1 MLLSSW
7 LLLLMWGEFCSLM
20 RRSVVSSG
28 PFSMWTGSRCVM
40 SVMAMAGG
48 LLSLR
53 PAMLWLLSGDC
64 GVLSRRDAIRP
75 FWYWARVT
83 WRGNEDVMKSGVWFI
98 LIILCA
104 ATG

>member
-1 MLLSSW
+1 
-7 LLLLMWGEFCSLM
+7 M

-28 PFSMWTGSRCVM
+28 PFSKWTGSTPRCVM

-83 WRGNEDVMKSGVWFI
+83 WRGNEDEMKSGVWFFLVYI
-98 LIILCA
+98 VRCDGI
-104 ATG
+104 TDG